1 MPQMNSSPLSLGLSM
16 ISNTISLSIDEISN
30 RIASAISGSILKL
43 LMNDPV
49 RSLEDLSRSR
59 VGIELG
65 LDGRTRAEYRSGN
78 IR

>member
-1 MPQMNSSPLSLGLSM
+1 MPQMNSSPLSVGLSM

-30 RIASAISGSILKL
+30 RIASLISGSILKL

-65 LDGRTRAEYRSGN
+65 LDGRTRAEYRSSN